1 MPIVI
6 ACPSC
11 STRLEVADE
20 SAEKMVNCP
29 KCTAAIPV
37 PATGSEQL
45 PATPAAAST
54 APAAAVAASA
64 GDAAAAPKKSNKKL
78 FIALRIGAVLLLSCC
93 CLGTV
98 GGIASYFLF
107 SNSSKSK
114 VTKANYDALHDGMT
128 LADIEKI
135 LGSGQPTTPEDVQL
149 AYKNDPFLVPHVKK
163 TEPDKVRDGHKAAI
177 AKDADYCWK
186 NGDDMI
192 IVVFSGGSAKDTGKA
207 AAIIYSSSSS
217 DPTIFLS
224 KGTLPPAK

>member
-1 MPIVI
+1 MPIVVT
-6 ACPSC
+6 CPSC
-11 STRLEVADE
+11 STRLKVADQ
-20 SAEKMVNCP
+20 SAGKMVKCP
-29 KCTAAIPV
+29 KCAAAIPV
-37 PATGSEQL
+37 PATGGEQL
-45 PATPAAAST
+45 AETPSAAPPAAAD
-54 APAAAVAASA
+54 AASA
-64 GDAAAAPKKSNKKL
+64 GDASAAPKKSNKKL